1 MAYYAP
7 ANSTDVGGFYELFR
21 YVNTVSG
28 GNFALL
34 AILLPIWV
42 ITFIA
47 VKQYSTSRAW
57 TSASFICMVL
67 GMILSVLGL
76 ISSKFAYLMIIFTA
90 VGALWIKLEA
100 KG

>member
-1 MAYYAP
+1 MAYYTP

-34 AILLPIWV
+34 AFMLPLWV
-42 ITFIA
+42 ITFVA

-57 TSASFICMVL
+57 TTASFICMAV

-76 ISSKFAYLMIIFTA
+76 LSPKFTYLMIIFTA
-90 VGALWIKLEA
+90 VGAVWIKLEA